1 MQVREKEVK
10 CMTVKEYLGQ
20 TWRINHLIDAKLE
33 QVQVLRELATKATST
48 LSPTPQSNTRN
59 VQPMEDI
66 ITKMLDLENEIN
78 SEIDILVDLKK
89 DIASMIRS
97 LDNSDH
103 RIILELRYLCFKTW
117 DEIASD
123 FHYSRRHV
131 HRIHGEALV
140 ACSKLIKDV
149 TMLC

>member
-1 MQVREKEVK
+1 
-10 CMTVKEYLGQ
+10 MTVKEYLGQ

-78 SEIDILVDLKK
+78 SEIDRLVDLKK
-89 DIASMIRS
+89 
-97 LDNSDH
+97 
-103 RIILELRYLCFKTW
+103 
-117 DEIASD
+117 
-123 FHYSRRHV
+123 
-131 HRIHGEALV
+131 
-140 ACSKLIKDV
+140 
-149 TMLC
+149 